1 MANSDVIV
9 RIKADAKNYDA
20 NLAKATKTLDKFKS
34 DNLSMGGVLSQST
47 TALTSMATK
56 FLSVTA
62 AVGAAMKVATDAFKQ
77 NELAMD
83 EWGRSTEAAGA
94 VYQGFLNALNTGD
107 FGGFLRNIGNVITKA
122 REAYDALDELGTFN
136 AFNKIQVEGARTGF
150 SEAVNNFRSGTGS
163 KDDVKA
169 AADRL
174 KNELQTRQNKEKDA
188 YIAAIEKLAASRGV
202 DAEMLKTALSGTYGD
217 YETLKNTP
225 LTGRRQ
231 EIVGANQFSRGTIK
245 VTEFAANEQE
255 RLGEMLR
262 RLSDEELNNI
272 QELGAQAQRTAT
284 EIEQIEKQKIKILS
298 AKDGSNP
305 TASKST
311 SSGYKLGNYRDVPE
325 AGSLADLQQ
334 QAQVVQNSM
343 GYATTAEEYKEMEE
357 HLQTIIAKMNELK
370 GVTAE
375 TFTPGSLNDLQ
386 QQLREA
392 QDVLANMSPEAEG
405 WAAALEKVRE
415 TMASIAAIQDQV
427 NVKTD
432 TGTKKANSTA
442 QGWTAAANAVSEV
455 GGALQQIEDPTA
467 KVAGII
473 AQAVANIA
481 LSFAEAAASPA
492 VTGTGWGWIGFAAA
506 GIATMIST
514 IASIKS
520 VTGGFAQGGII
531 PGNSYSG
538 DNLTANVN
546 SGELI
551 LNRAQQDSLAG
562 QLQNN
567 PMNDLNLSMEVEGTK
582 MLILLNNTNRSLGG
596 GRDFYTKR
604 H

>member
-582 MLILLNNTNRSLGG
+582 ILILLNNTNRSLGG

>member
-20 NLAKATKTLDKFKS
+20 NLAKATRTLDKFKQ
-34 DNLSMGGVLSQST
+34 DNMSMGGVISQST

-136 AFNKIQVEGARTGF
+136 AFNKIQIEAARTGF
-150 SEAVNNFRSGTGS
+150 SESVNNFRSGTGS

-174 KNELQTRQNKEKDA
+174 KKELQTRQDKEKDA
-188 YIAAIEKLAASRGV
+188 YIKAIEKLAETKTV
-202 DAEMLKTALSGTYGD
+202 DAEMLKKALSGTYGD

-225 LTGRRQ
+225 LTGRKE

-255 RLGEMLR
+255 KLGEMLR

-298 AKDGSNP
+298 AKDGSN
-305 TASKST
+305 TAASKST

-343 GYATTAEEYKEMEE
+343 GYATTAEEYKEMED

-392 QDVLANMSPEAEG
+392 QDILANMSPEAEG
-405 WAAALEKVRE
+405 WADALEKVRE

-442 QGWTAAANAVSEV
+442 EGWTAAANAVSTV

-492 VTGTGWGWIGFAAA
+492 VTGTGWGWLGFAAA

-520 VTGGFAQGGII
+520 VTAGSYADGGII
-531 PGNSYSG
+531 PGNSFSG
-538 DNLTANVN
+538 DNQIASVN
-546 SGELI
+546 AGELI
-551 LNRAQQDSLAG
+551 LSRSQQANIAG
-562 QLQNN
+562 QLQSN
-567 PMNDLNLSMEVEGTK
+567 PMGNLRLSTEISGRNLRVV
-582 MLILLNNTNRSLGG
+582 LNNDNRSRGG
-596 GRDFYTKR
+596 SRDVYGVR
-604 H
+604 